1 MKVIATAVGALAVAW
16 AVLLFGLGNVGL
28 QRSVSIGAQV
38 LVEDYLP
45 ITLAAAAVAFVVS
58 LLGSAPARFE
68 ARDTIACGMARPSE
82 CPSAAQARLTATQ
95 MFMTCTERPVWRRQ
109 SGRIAHFLTIRYSTR
124 TKSTPG
130 GHIRPISTQPCA
142 ISGRCVHVVNIVHGL
157 MQPAGCLH
165 PGLVALTVAART

>member
-68 ARDTIACGMARPSE
+68 ARDTI
-82 CPSAAQARLTATQ
+82 RLVGCAVVALVA
-95 MFMTCTERPVWRRQ
+95 MSWVIAPVLI
-109 SGRIAHFLTIRYSTR
+109 GEFE
-124 TKSTPG
+124 
-130 GHIRPISTQPCA
+130 
-142 ISGRCVHVVNIVHGL
+142 IVHGAQVFL
-157 MQPAGCLH
+157 VLSVL
-165 PGLVALTVAART
+165 GLVPAAIGLGGLLPAVWRGRRNADPPR